1 MRRFEHVS
9 TIIADLG
16 DIFSFIAPV
25 TLVPLVV
32 AVIFSEWNM
41 LIPMALVPG
50 IFYTAGLILQKFPRR
65 QHGTR
70 LSSAMCTVA
79 LFWLTSAM
87 VSGIPF
93 MLSLHMGFTD
103 SVFEGMAGWTGTS
116 FSMIRSLDTASYT
129 LLFWRSYMQWVGG
142 LGIISFSL
150 ALASS
155 TGLFRSRI
163 FRSESRDEPLL
174 PTVIATGRNLWKIYG
189 ILTFCAIGLILFT
202 GLSLWESVNLALS
215 AISTGGFTLHPG
227 GILAYHSILLEL
239 ILIVIM
245 IAGAL
250 PFRLYYLILENR
262 RWSLFGDEQVKI
274 FFLILAIGTAVLTY
288 DLIFFGNLDPLPALE
303 QGLFMATSALTT
315 TGFQTADF
323 HIWASVTLL
332 FLAMLAFIG
341 GAAGST
347 AGGIKLDR
355 VAFAFR
361 ALLWWFRRLYVSG
374 KVFLPFRIEGR
385 VIPRAT
391 AELETAKNMLVIIL
405 SVITIFIATILV
417 LQFQFASHSI
427 TEIVFEV
434 VSAFSTCGINTGY
447 VSPDMP
453 VISKWIFIV
462 VMWVGRLE
470 VIPVVMLFLALFRRT
485 E

>member
-1 MRRFEHVS
+1 MRRLEHVS

-16 DIFSFIAPV
+16 DIFAFIAPV

-32 AVIFSEWNM
+32 AILFSEWNM

-50 IFYTAGLILQKFPRR
+50 VFFTAGMILRSLPRR
-65 QHGTR
+65 NHGTR

-79 LFWLTSAM
+79 LFWLACAM

-93 MLSLHMGFTD
+93 MLGLHMGFTD
-103 SVFEGMAGWTGTS
+103 AVFEGMAGWTGTS
-116 FSMIRSLDTASYT
+116 FSMIRSLDTAPFT

-174 PTVIATGRNLWKIYG
+174 PTVVATGRNLWKIYG
-189 ILTFCAIGLILFT
+189 VLTFCAIGLILFT

-227 GILAYHSILLEL
+227 GILGYHSVLLEL
-239 ILIVIM
+239 ILIAIM

-262 RWSLFGDEQVKI
+262 RWSLFGDEQVKL
-274 FFLILAIGTAVLTY
+274 FFILLAIGTAVLTY
-288 DLIFFGNLDPLPALE
+288 DLIFFGNLDYIPALE
-303 QGLFMATSALTT
+303 QGLFMATSAITT

-323 HIWASVTLL
+323 HIWAGVTLL
-332 FLAMLAFIG
+332 FLAMLTFIG

-361 ALLWWFRRLYVSG
+361 ALIWWFRRLYVSG

-405 SVITIFIATILV
+405 SVITIFVATLLV
-417 LQFQFASHSI
+417 LQFHLTTFSI
-427 TEIVFEV
+427 TEIVFTV

-453 VISKWIFIV
+453 FLSKWIFIV

-470 VIPVVMLFLALFRRT
+470 VIPVVMLFLALFRGP

>member
-1 MRRFEHVS
+1 MRRLEHVS

-16 DIFSFIAPV
+16 DIFAFIVPFTV
-25 TLVPLVV
+25 VPLFV
-32 AVIFSEWNM
+32 AIIFSEWDM
-41 LIPMALVPG
+41 LLPMALVPG
-50 IFYTAGLILQKFPRR
+50 IFFIAGRILRRSPRR
-65 QHGTR
+65 GRGTR

-79 LFWLTSAM
+79 LFWLSCAV

-93 MLSLHMGFTD
+93 MLGLHMGFTD
-103 SVFEGMAGWTGTS
+103 AVFEGMAGWTGTA
-116 FSMIRSLDTASYT
+116 FTMIRSLDTAPFT
-129 LLFWRSYMQWVGG
+129 LLFWRSYMQWIGG

-163 FRSESRDEPLL
+163 FRSESRDDPLL
-174 PTVIATGRNLWKIYG
+174 ATVIATGRNLWKIYG
-189 ILTFCAIGLILFT
+189 VLTFCAIGLILFT

-227 GILAYHSILLEL
+227 GILAYHSVMLEL
-239 ILIVIM
+239 ILIAIM

-250 PFRLYYLILENR
+250 PFRLYYLILANR
-262 RWSLFGDEQVKI
+262 RWSLFGDEQVKL
-274 FFLILAIGTAVLTY
+274 FFVFLALGTAVLTY
-288 DLIFFGNLDPLPALE
+288 DLIFFGNLDLLPALE

-323 HIWASVTLL
+323 PIWAGVTLL
-332 FLAMLAFIG
+332 FLAMLTFIG

-361 ALLWWFRRLYVSG
+361 ALIWWFRRLSLSG

-405 SVITIFIATILV
+405 SVLTIFIATLLV
-417 LQFQFASHSI
+417 LQFHITTYSI
-427 TEIVFEV
+427 TEVVFAV

-453 VISKWIFIV
+453 VVSKWIFIV

-470 VIPVVMLFLALFRRT
+470 VIPVVMLFLALFRGT